1 MNSNK
6 MVDQIFQNLVD
17 TDGLI
22 EGADDYD
29 GPETSVVLTDI
40 CTRWTDALVDLGLTE
55 SQAEEITGRAYAMWD
70 QFRE

>member
-1 MNSNK
+1 MILVTS
-6 MVDQIFQNLVD
+6 IFQNLVD

-22 EGADDYD
+22 EGTDDYD
-29 GPETSVVLTDI
+29 GPEISVVLTDI